1 MQMYVH
7 FPLPIAERL
16 FNIEIN
22 MARIE
27 LRISPEDKEALK
39 KQATAAG
46 YKSVSKY
53 IRDCALGKKI
63 TARVDIDAVYN
74 LRKIGNNLNQIAK
87 QINTEKKDET
97 VLSLKYDIDAL
108 LWSVKDVIRKIIY
121 SP

>member
-1 MQMYVH
+1 
-7 FPLPIAERL
+7 
-16 FNIEIN
+16 

-27 LRISPEDKEALK
+27 LRISNEDKEKLK
-39 KQATAAG
+39 EKAAAAG

-74 LRKIGNNLNQIAK
+74 LRKIGNNLNQIAR

-97 VLSLKYDIDAL
+97 MLSLKFDIEAL
-108 LWSVKDVIRKIIY
+108 IWNVRDVIRKIIH
-121 SP
+121 ST

>member
-1 MQMYVH
+1 
-7 FPLPIAERL
+7 
-16 FNIEIN
+16 

-27 LRISPEDKEALK
+27 LRISNEDKEKLK
-39 KQATAAG
+39 EKAAAAG

-74 LRKIGNNLNQIAK
+74 LRKVGNNLNQIAR

-97 VLSLKYDIDAL
+97 LFALKSDIEAL
-108 LWSVKDVIRKIIY
+108 IWNVRDVISKTIH
-121 SP
+121 ST

>member
-1 MQMYVH
+1 
-7 FPLPIAERL
+7 
-16 FNIEIN
+16 

-27 LRISPEDKEALK
+27 LRISNEDKEKLK
-39 KQATAAG
+39 EKAAAAG

-74 LRKIGNNLNQIAK
+74 LRKVGNNLNQIAR

-97 VLSLKYDIDAL
+97 LFALKSDIEAL
-108 LWSVKDVIRKIIY
+108 IWNVRDVIRKIIH
-121 SP
+121 ST

>member
-1 MQMYVH
+1 
-7 FPLPIAERL
+7 
-16 FNIEIN
+16 

-27 LRISPEDKEALK
+27 LRISNEDKEKLK
-39 KQATAAG
+39 EKAAAAG

-74 LRKIGNNLNQIAK
+74 LRKVGNNLNQIAR

-97 VLSLKYDIDAL
+97 LFALKSDIEAL
-108 LWSVKDVIRKIIY
+108 IWNVRDVISKIVH
-121 SP
+121 ST

>member
-1 MQMYVH
+1 
-7 FPLPIAERL
+7 
-16 FNIEIN
+16 

-27 LRISPEDKEALK
+27 LRISNEDKEKLK
-39 KQATAAG
+39 EKATAAG

-74 LRKIGNNLNQIAK
+74 LRKIGNNLNQIAR

-97 VLSLKYDIDAL
+97 LFALKSDIEAL
-108 LWSVKDVIRKIIY
+108 IWNVRDVIRKIIH
-121 SP
+121 ST

>member
-1 MQMYVH
+1 
-7 FPLPIAERL
+7 
-16 FNIEIN
+16 

-27 LRISPEDKEALK
+27 LRIRNEDKEKLK
-39 KQATAAG
+39 EKAAAAG

-74 LRKIGNNLNQIAK
+74 LRKVGNNLNQIAR

-97 VLSLKYDIDAL
+97 LFALKSDIEAL
-108 LWSVKDVIRKIIY
+108 IWNVSDVIRKTIH
-121 SP
+121 ST

>member
-1 MQMYVH
+1 
-7 FPLPIAERL
+7 
-16 FNIEIN
+16 

-27 LRISPEDKEALK
+27 LRISNEDKEKLK
-39 KQATAAG
+39 EKAAAAG

-97 VLSLKYDIDAL
+97 MFALQSDIEAVSYTHLTLPTSDL
-108 LWSVKDVIRKIIY
+108 V
-121 SP
+121 

>member
-1 MQMYVH
+1 
-7 FPLPIAERL
+7 
-16 FNIEIN
+16 

-27 LRISPEDKEALK
+27 LRISNEDKEKLK
-39 KQATAAG
+39 EKAAAAG

-74 LRKIGNNLNQIAK
+74 LRKVGNNLNQIAR

-97 VLSLKYDIDAL
+97 LFALKSDIEAL
-108 LWSVKDVIRKIIY
+108 IWNIRDVIRKIIH
-121 SP
+121 ST

>member
-1 MQMYVH
+1 
-7 FPLPIAERL
+7 
-16 FNIEIN
+16 

-27 LRISPEDKEALK
+27 LRISNEDKEKLK
-39 KQATAAG
+39 EKAAAAG

-74 LRKIGNNLNQIAK
+74 LRKVGNNLNQIAR

-97 VLSLKYDIDAL
+97 LFALKSDIEAL
-108 LWSVKDVIRKIIY
+108 IWNVSDVIRKIIH
-121 SP
+121 ST

>member
-1 MQMYVH
+1 MKNNKDIH
-7 FPLPIAERL
+7 
-16 FNIEIN
+16 
-22 MARIE
+22 

-39 KQATAAG
+39 KQATVAG

-53 IRDCALGKKI
+53 IRDVALGKQI

-87 QINTEKKDET
+87 QINTEKRDET
-97 VLSLKYDIDAL
+97 MLSLKYDIDAL

>member
-1 MQMYVH
+1 
-7 FPLPIAERL
+7 
-16 FNIEIN
+16 

-27 LRISPEDKEALK
+27 LRISNEDKEKLK
-39 KQATAAG
+39 EKAAAAG

-74 LRKIGNNLNQIAK
+74 LRKIGNNLNQIAR

-97 VLSLKYDIDAL
+97 MLALKFDMEAL
-108 LWSVKDVIRKIIY
+108 IWNVRDVISKIIH
-121 SP
+121 ST

>member
-1 MQMYVH
+1 
-7 FPLPIAERL
+7 
-16 FNIEIN
+16 

-27 LRISPEDKEALK
+27 LRISNEDKEKLK
-39 KQATAAG
+39 EKAAAAG

-97 VLSLKYDIDAL
+97 MFALKSDIEAL
-108 LWSVKDVIRKIIY
+108 IWNVRDVISKIVH
-121 SP
+121 ST

>member
-7 FPLPIAERL
+7 LPLPIAERL

-39 KQATAAG
+39 KQATVAG

-53 IRDCALGKKI
+53 IRDVALGKKI

-74 LRKIGNNLNQIAK
+74 LRKIGNNLNQIAR

-97 VLSLKYDIDAL
+97 MLALKFDIEAL
-108 LWSVKDVIRKIIY
+108 IWNVRDVIRKIIH
-121 SP
+121 ST

>member
-1 MQMYVH
+1 
-7 FPLPIAERL
+7 
-16 FNIEIN
+16 

-27 LRISPEDKEALK
+27 LRISNEDKEKLK
-39 KQATAAG
+39 EKAAAAG

-74 LRKIGNNLNQIAK
+74 LRKIGNNLNQIAR

-97 VLSLKYDIDAL
+97 LFALKSDIEAL
-108 LWSVKDVIRKIIY
+108 IWNISDVIRKIIH
-121 SP
+121 ST

>member
-1 MQMYVH
+1 
-7 FPLPIAERL
+7 
-16 FNIEIN
+16 

-27 LRISPEDKEALK
+27 LRISNEDKEKLK
-39 KQATAAG
+39 EKAAAAG

-74 LRKIGNNLNQIAK
+74 LRKIGNNLNQIAR

-97 VLSLKYDIDAL
+97 LFALKSDIEAL
-108 LWSVKDVIRKIIY
+108 IWNVSDVIRKIIH
-121 SP
+121 ST

>member
-1 MQMYVH
+1 
-7 FPLPIAERL
+7 
-16 FNIEIN
+16 

-27 LRISPEDKEALK
+27 LRISNEDKEKLK
-39 KQATAAG
+39 EKAAAAG

-74 LRKIGNNLNQIAK
+74 LRKVGNNLNQIAR

-97 VLSLKYDIDAL
+97 LFALKSDIEAL
-108 LWSVKDVIRKIIY
+108 IWNISDVIRKTIH
-121 SP
+121 ST

>member
-1 MQMYVH
+1 
-7 FPLPIAERL
+7 
-16 FNIEIN
+16 

-27 LRISPEDKEALK
+27 LRISNEDKEKLK
-39 KQATAAG
+39 EKAAAAG

-97 VLSLKYDIDAL
+97 MFALKSDIEAL
-108 LWSVKDVIRKIIY
+108 IWNVRDVMMKIIH
-121 SP
+121 ST

>member
-1 MQMYVH
+1 
-7 FPLPIAERL
+7 
-16 FNIEIN
+16 

-27 LRISPEDKEALK
+27 LRISNEDKEKLK
-39 KQATAAG
+39 EKAAAAG

-97 VLSLKYDIDAL
+97 LFALKSDIEAL
-108 LWSVKDVIRKIIY
+108 IWNVRDVISKIIH
-121 SP
+121 ST

>member
-1 MQMYVH
+1 MKNNKDIH
-7 FPLPIAERL
+7 
-16 FNIEIN
+16 
-22 MARIE
+22 

-74 LRKIGNNLNQIAK
+74 LRKIGNNLNQIAR

-97 VLSLKYDIDAL
+97 MFALKSDIEAL
-108 LWSVKDVIRKIIY
+108 IWNVSDVIRKIIH
-121 SP
+121 ST

>member
-1 MQMYVH
+1 
-7 FPLPIAERL
+7 
-16 FNIEIN
+16 

-27 LRISPEDKEALK
+27 LRISNEDKEKLK
-39 KQATAAG
+39 EKAAAAG

-74 LRKIGNNLNQIAK
+74 LRKVGNNLNQIAR

-97 VLSLKYDIDAL
+97 LFALKSDIEAL
-108 LWSVKDVIRKIIY
+108 IWNVWDVISKIIH
-121 SP
+121 ST

>member
-1 MQMYVH
+1 
-7 FPLPIAERL
+7 
-16 FNIEIN
+16 

-27 LRISPEDKEALK
+27 LRISNEDKEKLK
-39 KQATAAG
+39 EKAAAAG

-74 LRKIGNNLNQIAK
+74 LRKVGNNLNQIAR

-97 VLSLKYDIDAL
+97 LFALKSDIEAL
-108 LWSVKDVIRKIIY
+108 IWNISDVIRKIIH
-121 SP
+121 ST

>member
-1 MQMYVH
+1 
-7 FPLPIAERL
+7 
-16 FNIEIN
+16 

-27 LRISPEDKEALK
+27 LRISNEDKEKLK
-39 KQATAAG
+39 EKAAAAG

-74 LRKIGNNLNQIAK
+74 LRKVGNNLNQIAR

-97 VLSLKYDIDAL
+97 LFALKSDIEAL
-108 LWSVKDVIRKIIY
+108 IWNVSDVIRKVIH
-121 SP
+121 ST

>member
-1 MQMYVH
+1 
-7 FPLPIAERL
+7 
-16 FNIEIN
+16 

-27 LRISPEDKEALK
+27 LRISNEDKEKLK
-39 KQATAAG
+39 EKAAAAG

-74 LRKIGNNLNQIAK
+74 LRKVGNNLNQIAR

-97 VLSLKYDIDAL
+97 LFALKSDIEAL
-108 LWSVKDVIRKIIY
+108 IWNVRDVISKIIH
-121 SP
+121 ST

>member
-1 MQMYVH
+1 
-7 FPLPIAERL
+7 
-16 FNIEIN
+16 

-27 LRISPEDKEALK
+27 LRISNEDKEKLK
-39 KQATAAG
+39 EKAAAAG

-74 LRKIGNNLNQIAK
+74 LRKVGNNLNQIAK

-97 VLSLKYDIDAL
+97 LFALKSDIEAL
-108 LWSVKDVIRKIIY
+108 IWNVRDVISKIIH
-121 SP
+121 ST